1 MISLIRVSSRPS
13 FVASPARE
21 SSSSYFVERTMYA
34 LRTRFVRFSERKRS
48 RVWVVKGLKVI
59 AHPRT
64 TNAATFFSLPKSSS
78 RDVRKNRKFAYA
90 SLSRWIRHCA
100 TRRINECA
108 WCTWNDETSSFASF
122 SITLYRFPT
131 HCRLNSSSLG
141 YIDLHATRRTP
152 ITGIFILFLLLLYL
166 FMS

>member
-13 FVASPARE
+13 FVAFPAKE

-34 LRTRFVRFSERKRS
+34 LRTFVRFSERKRS

-64 TNAATFFSLPKSSS
+64 TNAAAFFSLAKSLS
-78 RDVRKNRKFAYA
+78 RDVRKNRKFAYV

-100 TRRINECA
+100 TRRINERA
-108 WCTWNDETSSFASF
+108 WCTWNDETNSFASF

-131 HCRLNSSSLG
+131 HRRLNGSSLG